1 MTRGRYEPPSAS
13 SSTDDA
19 APGGVAPFAFK
30 RATHGEILPWV
41 LGEAAANSM
50 PPTQAPS
57 DEELA
62 ELRAAAQRE
71 GLAAGRADA
80 QRELAAMREAFLDD
94 ARASLGELASVR
106 ASMIESCRAELSEL
120 ALAIA
125 EAVVQR
131 EIAEGRGGIE
141 VFLGQALL
149 EMDPHERCTISI
161 AESDAPNVVEWA
173 AAAWPGALVR
183 ADPSLRAG
191 ELRVE
196 AQTGNIEVSH
206 AKRLE
211 RIRRLVLGGGEAP

>member
-1 MTRGRYEPPSAS
+1 VTRGRYEPPSAS
-13 SSTDDA
+13 TPTIEA
-19 APGGVAPFAFK
+19 APSGAAPFAFK

-71 GLAAGRADA
+71 GVAAGRAEA
-80 QRELAAMREAFLDD
+80 ERELATLREAFLDD
-94 ARASLGELASVR
+94 ARTSLGELAGVR
-106 ASMIESCRAELSEL
+106 AAMIEACRGELTEL

-125 EAVVQR
+125 EATVQR
-131 EIAEGRGGIE
+131 ELEGGRGGIE

-149 EMDPHERCTISI
+149 EMDPHERCTISV
-161 AESDAPNVVEWA
+161 AASDAATVGEWA
-173 AAAWPGALVR
+173 ASAWPGALVR

-211 RIRRLVLGGGEAP
+211 RIRRLVLGGGEGP

>member
-13 SSTDDA
+13 TPTTEV
-19 APGGVAPFAFK
+19 APSGVAPFAFK

-57 DEELA
+57 EEELA

-80 QRELAAMREAFLDD
+80 QRELATLREAFLED
-94 ARASLGELASVR
+94 ARASLGELAAVR
-106 ASMIESCRAELSEL
+106 ASMIESCRGELTEL

-131 EIAEGRGGIE
+131 ELAEGRAGIE

-149 EMDPHERCTISI
+149 EMDPHERCTISV
-161 AESDAPNVVEWA
+161 AQADATGVGEWA
-173 AAAWPGALVR
+173 ATAWPGALVR

-196 AQTGNIEVSH
+196 AQTGNIEVAH

-211 RIRRLVLGGGEAP
+211 RIRRLVLGGGETP

>member
-13 SSTDDA
+13 TSTDDV
-19 APGGVAPFAFK
+19 APSGVAPFAFK

-57 DEELA
+57 EDELA
-62 ELRAAAQRE
+62 ELRAAAQHE
-71 GLAAGRADA
+71 GLTAGRADA
-80 QRELAAMREAFLDD
+80 QRELAALREAFLDD
-94 ARASLGELASVR
+94 ARASLGELAAVR
-106 ASMIESCRAELSEL
+106 ASMIEACRAELSEL

-131 EIAEGRGGIE
+131 EIAEGRAGIE

-161 AESDAPNVVEWA
+161 AQADAPNVVEWA
-173 AAAWPGALVR
+173 ASAWPGAVVR
-183 ADPSLRAG
+183 ADPSLRGG

-206 AKRLE
+206 AKRIE
-211 RIRRLVLGGGEAP
+211 RVRRLVLGGGETP